1 MRLEVPCAP
10 MLPCNPS
17 VAVGP
22 GGELRCLIRAVN
34 YELGETDG
42 IWFRDD
48 PGPDTVNYIADLGD
62 DLSVARVERVD
73 DAAQRASRLPCR
85 DGLEDGR
92 LFWFRGRWRFTASG
106 LHHGPRVRTTMALCT
121 LDEGGTRVEELEFLH
136 SPHTREMEK
145 NWMPRADGDRLSF
158 VYSHQPAESYQ
169 LMPTREKLCFES
181 FPGLAGWSGGSQI
194 IRHGDAWVGVVH
206 QRRKERGRV
215 YYAHRLVRYDDKL
228 MPAHAGREFYFRGAQ
243 VEFCAGLA
251 EHGGGFVL
259 SFGVKDREAWL
270 VRLTVA
276 ELGALLG

>member
-62 DLSVARVERVD
+62 DLSLARVERVD
-73 DAAQRASRLPCR
+73 DASQRVSRLPCR

-106 LHHGPRVRTTMALCT
+106 LHHGPRVRTTMALCA
-121 LDEGGTRVEELEFLH
+121 LDGRLVDELEFLH
-136 SPHTREMEK
+136 SPHAREMEK

-158 VYSHQPAESYQ
+158 VYSHHPAESYQ
-169 LMPTREKLCFES
+169 LLPAREKLCFES
-181 FPGLAGWSGGSQI
+181 FPELGGWSGGSQI

-276 ELGALLG
+276 EFGALLG